1 MLSVFVIFS
10 ITILFG
16 CSRGN
21 SVLPDEVTDQNLPTI
36 SDAGTTGTSS
46 DRSLLGMWQVD
57 FDVNSMTAKVE
68 PIRSADFHLN
78 ILPYIQR
85 PTIYVRSWNPSTE
98 TVDVDVSIYNSS
110 VYIGYDVRLIIFN
123 DTIGHKLLNPDNYTH
138 IWDIPG
144 GTWSNGFKAYVK
156 DNPQRCFHSL
166 ESASENLHIKCPG
179 GNFSVKFAI
188 DACHPFNCPE
198 PYQITNFHQGTLQ
211 AYEGA
216 SAEVT
221 IDVFD
226 WQYNTNAVR
235 IQCPAITGETDTY
248 MTKMD
253 LETWGVSLT
262 NNTGAPAGEYFALI
276 AAGSEGTIEQL
287 IHYVSIIVTPENET
301 GWALTWGG
309 DGDEWA
315 KESVIDSDGNIYV
328 ASHFDGTVDFDPD
341 PVDEEIYS
349 TQYNGNSATALTKF
363 NRYGDFQWV
372 RIWDTNSSVYVQT
385 VALDS
390 VGDIYIGGRSDQQYK
405 GSFFIKV
412 TPDGDTEWIKSW
424 GRSGGAN
431 VLWKIVIDE
440 NDNIYACGSF
450 SDVVDFNTDPVLE
463 DIHEGYGYSD
473 CYLCKYDTDG
483 NYAWG
488 KTWGG
493 DGQDSATNMSLDS
506 SGNVYVSGDYE
517 GLTDFNPGISEDW
530 HQSSG
535 WQDCFLVKY
544 AAKGEYLWANTWGG
558 STMDYVFDSDTDE
571 NDNTYVTGSFEGIV
585 DFDPDPV
592 DVEQVIAIGQSGFTS
607 KFGSDGDFE
616 WVFPMMNTDVY
627 SVHADHQGN
636 LYLYGNANQDI
647 DFDPGSGEYLDREC
661 FIAKYD
667 LSQNLN
673 WVSTWSYLRYGDLN
687 TDMYGNIYLTGMFIW
702 LMDFDPG
709 PGEYYLENASSD
721 DAFLLK
727 VLPNGLWEY

>member
-36 SDAGTTGTSS
+36 SDSGTTGTGS

-68 PIRSADFHLN
+68 PVRSADFHLN

-301 GWALTWGG
+301 GWARSWGG
-309 DGDEWA
+309 IGGDYGYECG
-315 KESVIDSDGNIYV
+315 VDSSGNIFV
-328 ASHFDGTVDFDPD
+328 VGAFCDNVDFDPD
-341 PVDEEIYS
+341 PIEEDIHS
-349 TQYNGNSATALTKF
+349 TTSRWITHVFLSKF
-363 NRYGDFQWV
+363 NRNGDYQWV
-372 RIWDTNSSVYVQT
+372 YTF
-385 VALDS
+385 DS
-390 VGDIYIGGRSDQQYK
+390 ENREGLAVDCDSENNIYIGGRINGGDY
-405 GSFFIKV
+405 GSFLTKISQ
-412 TPDGDTEWIKSW
+412 DGDLVWDRCWGTESPY
-424 GRSGGAN
+424 
-431 VLWKIVIDE
+431 DE
-440 NDNIYACGSF
+440 VRDISVDSFDNIF
-450 SDVVDFNTDPVLE
+450 VVGQYRFDCDFNPDPVLE
-463 DIHEGYGYSD
+463 DIHENNNSSD
-473 CYLCKYDTDG
+473 CFLCKYSSNG
-483 NYAWG
+483 EYIWG
-488 KTWGG
+488 QTWGG
-493 DGQDSATNMSLDS
+493 EIDEYSWMLTTDS
-506 SGNVYVSGDYE
+506 SGNAY
-517 GLTDFNPGISEDW
+517 
-530 HQSSG
+530 
-535 WQDCFLVKY
+535 C
-544 AAKGEYLWANTWGG
+544 GG
-558 STMDYVFDSDTDE
+558 AYYGT
-571 NDNTYVTGSFEGIV
+571 V
-585 DFDPDPV
+585 DFDPGPLQNLKECNGSGDCFLTAFSSKSNYLWTNVWGGGGLDFAHGIDTDAEDNILIAGIFNQTVDFNPDPI
-592 DVEQVIAIGQSGFTS
+592 ETEIISTPALGGFVS
-607 KFGSDGDFE
+607 KFKPDGDFL
-616 WVFPMMNTDVY
+616 WVLAQNGAFHHD
-627 SVHADHQGN
+627 VHAGQN
-636 LYLYGNANQDI
+636 
-647 DFDPGSGEYLDREC
+647 GSFYISGHALDY
-661 FIAKYD
+661 I
-667 LSQNLN
+667 
-673 WVSTWSYLRYGDLN
+673 
-687 TDMYGNIYLTGMFIW
+687 
-702 LMDFDPG
+702 DFDPG
-709 PGEYYLENASSD
+709 PGVTMAYGEYLAKYDLDRTFDWVSLWSVYAYTQITSDIFSNIYVTGWFEDYRDFDPSPDEYYLSPVGYED
-721 DAFLLK
+721 VYLMK